1 MDFHFHNCIPD
12 GRADMKKP
20 RIEPRHMS
28 ASYKSYV
35 IGFVLSII
43 STLLAYFFVVN
54 GLFPKDQL
62 VYIIL
67 FIAVVQ
73 LVIQMVFFLHIGRG
87 SRWKLL
93 TFVFTVLFVLIIV
106 VGTIWVMNHLNYNM
120 MHMSPDEMHQYMKEN
135 EGI

>member
-1 MDFHFHNCIPD
+1 
-12 GRADMKKP
+12 MKKP
-20 RIEPRHMS
+20 RIESRHMS

-35 IGFVLSII
+35 VGFVLSII
-43 STLLAYFFVVN
+43 STLLAYYFVVN
-54 GLFPKDQL
+54 EILPKDQL
-62 VYIIL
+62 VYVVL

-73 LVIQMVFFLHIGRG
+73 LVVQMVFFLHIGRG

-120 MHMSPDEMHQYMKEN
+120 MHMSPDEMHQYMKDN

>member
-1 MDFHFHNCIPD
+1 
-12 GRADMKKP
+12 MKKP
-20 RIEPRHMS
+20 RIESRHMS

-54 GLFPKDQL
+54 GIFPKDQL

-67 FIAVVQ
+67 LIAVVQ

-93 TFVFTVLFVLIIV
+93 TFAFTVLFVLIIV

>member
-1 MDFHFHNCIPD
+1 MP
-12 GRADMKKP
+12 
-20 RIEPRHMS
+20 
-28 ASYKSYV
+28 ASYKSYI

-43 STLLAYFFVVN
+43 STLLAYYFVVAE
-54 GLFPKDQL
+54 LFSKDVL
-62 VYIIL
+62 IYVVL

-73 LVIQMVFFLHIGRG
+73 LVVQMVFFLHIGRG

-93 TFVFTVLFVLIIV
+93 TFIFTIFFVLIIV

-120 MHMSPDEMHQYMKEN
+120 MHMSPDEMHQYMKDN

>member
-1 MDFHFHNCIPD
+1 
-12 GRADMKKP
+12 
-20 RIEPRHMS
+20 MS

-67 FIAVVQ
+67 LIAVVQ

-93 TFVFTVLFVLIIV
+93 TFAFTVLFVLIIV